1 MNEVL
6 SPEEL
11 QRLLEL
17 AKREIQALKKAALTN
32 TATTAI
38 SAVAGSYSCT
48 HCGVMNSNT
57 AGISSN
63 LPASRVSFSRL
74 QLVDSAVTTPRST
87 CTGASADSNS
97 ELPNTTV
104 LSAEAVEDALV
115 EVTDNTIEVTTP
127 TVLAIKDP
135 DPAVTNQKKGVE
147 KREEGD
153 TTRQELMELRV
164 RVQELEGE
172 LVAVKMK

>member
-1 MNEVL
+1 ML

-17 AKREIQALKKAALTN
+17 AKREIQALKKAALIN
-32 TATTAI
+32 TTTTTAI

-48 HCGVMNSNT
+48 HCGVMNTNM
-57 AGISSN
+57 AGAASN

-74 QLVDSAVTTPRST
+74 QLIDSAVTTPRST

-97 ELPNTTV
+97 ELPNTTA
-104 LSAEAVEDALV
+104 LAAEAVECALL
-115 EVTDNTIEVTTP
+115 EVTDNKIEVTIP
-127 TVLAIKDP
+127 TVLAIKGS
-135 DPAVTNQKKGVE
+135 DPAVMNQKKGVE
-147 KREEGD
+147 KREESD
-153 TTRQELMELRV
+153 RQELVELRV